1 MQRYVE
7 VIGENGE
14 HRRLGYI
21 VVKTGESQRV
31 LPNAVVQ
38 KFEVPSSGAL
48 VPTTEGSTRPVS
60 LVVNN
65 AVELRVT

>member
-1 MQRYVE
+1 MDF
-7 VIGENGE
+7 GG
-14 HRRLGYI
+14 HRGYI
-21 VVKTGESQRV
+21 VVKTGESLRV

-38 KFEVPSSGAL
+38 KFEVSSIGAL

-65 AVELRVT
+65 AGIAAVEQFELRVT